1 MPNQVKLD
9 IVEKSTDRL
18 KEASGIYLAS
28 YTGMSVIQATEF
40 RKLCRET
47 NVDYS
52 ITKNTLIKIAAK
64 NAGYEDQFNDM
75 IRGQI
80 AIATSIKDPIAPA
93 RIIKE
98 FNKNNN
104 NILKIVGVFVEGN
117 FYDSEKLK
125 VLADL
130 PTREELIT
138 QFASILNQPM
148 TKLAGVLSATMI
160 KLAGTLTSLKE
171 QKQ

>member
-9 IVEKSTDRL
+9 IVEKSTGRL
-18 KEASGIYLAS
+18 KEASGIYFAS
-28 YTGMSVIQATEF
+28 YTGMSVNQATEF

-47 NVDYS
+47 NVNYS

-80 AIATSIKDPIAPA
+80 AIATSIEDPVAPA

-98 FNKNNN
+98 FNKKNND
-104 NILKIVGVFVEGN
+104 ILKVVGVFAR
-117 FYDSEKLK
+117 S
-125 VLADL
+125 
-130 PTREELIT
+130 I
-138 QFASILNQPM
+138 ASFRRRSFSRWPRFIKTPSL
-148 TKLAGVLSATMI
+148 LYI
-160 KLAGTLTSLKE
+160 KLT
-171 QKQ
+171 QKILYEK

>member
-9 IVEKSTDRL
+9 IVEKSTSRL
-18 KEASGIYLAS
+18 REASGIYFAS
-28 YTGMSVIQATEF
+28 YTGMNVNQATEF
-40 RKLCRET
+40 RKLCRGTSVE
-47 NVDYS
+47 YS

-64 NAGYEDQFNDM
+64 NAGYNNQFND
-75 IRGQI
+75 ILKGQI
-80 AIATSIKDPIAPA
+80 AIATSIEDPVAPA

-98 FNKNNN
+98 FNKKNNDV
-104 NILKIVGVFVEGN
+104 LTVVGVFVEGN
-117 FYDSEKLK
+117 LYDADKYK
-125 VLADL
+125 VLAEL

-148 TKLAGVLSATMI
+148 TKLAGVLSATMK

>member
-9 IVEKSTDRL
+9 IVEKSTSRL
-18 KEASGIYLAS
+18 REASGIYFAS
-28 YTGMSVIQATEF
+28 YTGMNVNQATEF

-47 NVDYS
+47 SVKYS

-64 NAGYEDQFNDM
+64 NAGYNNQFND
-75 IRGQI
+75 ILKGQI
-80 AIATSIKDPIAPA
+80 AIATSIEDPVAPA

-98 FNKNNN
+98 FNKKNNDV
-104 NILKIVGVFVEGN
+104 LTVVGVFVEGN
-117 FYDSEKLK
+117 LYDADKYK
-125 VLADL
+125 VLAEL

-148 TKLAGVLSATMI
+148 TKLAGVLSATMT

>member
-9 IVEKSTDRL
+9 IVDKSTSRL
-18 KEASGIYLAS
+18 KEASGIYFAS
-28 YTGMSVIQATEF
+28 YTGMNVNQATEF
-40 RKLCRET
+40 RKLCRGT

-64 NAGYEDQFNDM
+64 NAGYEDQFND
-75 IRGQI
+75 ILKGQI
-80 AIATSIKDPIAPA
+80 AIATSIEDPVAPA
-93 RIIKE
+93 RIIRE
-98 FNKNNN
+98 FNKKNNN
-104 NILKIVGVFVEGN
+104 VLTVVGVFVEGN
-117 FYDSEKLK
+117 LYDADKYK
-125 VLADL
+125 VLAEL